1 MDKPDSTSTIR
12 ELQNQ
17 IESLKEKYA
26 KENERKECI
35 ITRLHKEKKD
45 LETTLTGCEE
55 TIERLEKDVKGL
67 KDEKKLLERTKN
79 KVVLKNNFLLEKCE
93 ESEKTIERV
102 KTEVEVLLRE
112 NDRVKFVNKLMKWVA
127 VVTEE
132 NAKHA
137 AVVEVLKRENEWFE
151 VECAQIKV
159 AMRDLKKELYSVN
172 TKQNTFEEKID
183 LLKQNLKNNVIEK
196 QGLLKRSKQL
206 ETENNGLKKLVKDTE
221 TQKSKLQEKTKE
233 KQETLELLL
242 NEIEVLKDQLTKKT
256 KKKWKLFCLK
266 KK

>member
-1 MDKPDSTSTIR
+1 M
-12 ELQNQ
+12 E
-17 IESLKEKYA
+17 
-26 KENERKECI
+26 
-35 ITRLHKEKKD
+35 
-45 LETTLTGCEE
+45 G
-55 TIERLEKDVKGL
+55 
-67 KDEKKLLERTKN
+67 
-79 KVVLKNNFLLEKCE
+79 
-93 ESEKTIERV
+93 
-102 KTEVEVLLRE
+102 E
-112 NDRVKFVNKLMKWVA
+112 NDKLKKRVA

-172 TKQNTFEEKID
+172 TKQNNLEKTTE
-183 LLKQNLKNNVIEK
+183 LLTQNLKNILIEK
-196 QGLLKRSKQL
+196 QGLLKRSKAL
-206 ETENNGLKKLVKDTE
+206 ETENNGLKMLVKDTE

-256 KKKWKLFCLK
+256 KKKWKFFCI
-266 KK
+266 